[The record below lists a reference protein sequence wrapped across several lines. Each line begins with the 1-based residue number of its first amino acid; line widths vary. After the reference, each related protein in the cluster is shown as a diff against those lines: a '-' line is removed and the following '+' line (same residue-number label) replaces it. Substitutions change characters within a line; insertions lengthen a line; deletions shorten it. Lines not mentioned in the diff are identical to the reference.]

1 MINVPAHSFLG
12 KNCRNSIS
20 LKPKF
25 STISIHCDTLL
36 VFVLIPISSPTGVWV
51 SWFTLIS
58 NKTFPSPIMAGVTSN
73 LSAASLN
80 SVVPLYTN
88 GEVYDD
94 NINNCVEY
102 NVDNLAHIEWRLID
116 DIPTPV
122 AILELVRVNSPFE
135 NEWFASQYQEKIL
148 SDFYSDVGMDLR
160 QRTGRSDFVNEMA
173 YRLKVS
179 AYIVLFQKDLSNFW
193 TYDLSE
199 EVGRLDTPSSTYEWN
214 HYNESEYKSWVKSL

>member
-1 MINVPAHSFLG
+1 MERSYRSYRRSFG
-12 KNCRNSIS
+12 
-20 LKPKF
+20 
-25 STISIHCDTLL
+25 
-36 VFVLIPISSPTGVWV
+36 
-51 SWFTLIS
+51 
-58 NKTFPSPIMAGVTSN
+58 
-73 LSAASLN
+73 
-80 SVVPLYTN
+80 
-88 GEVYDD
+88 
-94 NINNCVEY
+94 VEY
-102 NVDNLAHIEWRLID
+102 NVDNLDHIEWRLID

>member
-1 MINVPAHSFLG
+1 MEGSYRSYRRSFG
-12 KNCRNSIS
+12 
-20 LKPKF
+20 
-25 STISIHCDTLL
+25 
-36 VFVLIPISSPTGVWV
+36 
-51 SWFTLIS
+51 
-58 NKTFPSPIMAGVTSN
+58 
-73 LSAASLN
+73 
-80 SVVPLYTN
+80 
-88 GEVYDD
+88 
-94 NINNCVEY
+94 VEY
-102 NVDNLAHIEWRLID
+102 HVDNLDHIEWRLID